1 MLAGP
6 VHLEN
11 SDDDLKE
18 NPLGR
23 HERGGFHFPS
33 EMVVGTLN
41 ALNKGWNATAR
52 TSLEQKP
59 IRIVGGCLPIRVD
72 SGQSVIAWPS

>member
-23 HERGGFHFPS
+23 HERGGFHFS
-33 EMVVGTLN
+33 
-41 ALNKGWNATAR
+41 
-52 TSLEQKP
+52 
-59 IRIVGGCLPIRVD
+59 I
-72 SGQSVIAWPS
+72 